1 MLLELKVII
10 IEQFKEEF
18 FMENMNWN
26 YPTPIWFGL
35 DRVNEIQNAC
45 NNLNIKNPLIVTDP
59 GILKTDIIS
68 KVQKS
73 LNSDV
78 TVYSDVQGNPTG
90 SNVMEGVNVFNAGKH
105 DGVIAVGG
113 GSSMDVGKGIA
124 FMADQTKPLWDF
136 EDIGD
141 YWTRAD
147 SDKIHPIIAVPTT
160 AGTGSETGR
169 AGVFTKE
176 DTHEKKIIFHPKM
189 LPGIVI
195 LDPDLTLALP
205 PSLTAFTGMDV
216 LAHCLEAY
224 SSPVFHPLSQGIALE
239 GIAIVKK
246 YLVRAF
252 KNGSDIE
259 ARGNMLAGSSMGST
273 AFQKGLGAIHSLSH
287 PVGAMYNS
295 HHGLT
300 NAVFM
305 PYVLERN
312 REAIEDKMI
321 AVAKY
326 LDLEKTTFEGF
337 IKWIL
342 DLRKELEIPHTL
354 KELINDDTKLDKM
367 SKMALQDPSTGGNPV
382 ALTQEDFLILYKNS
396 YEGKLS
402 IN

>member
-1 MLLELKVII
+1 
-10 IEQFKEEF
+10 
-18 FMENMNWN
+18 MENMNWN

-90 SNVMEGVNVFNAGKH
+90 SNVMNGVNVFNAGKH

-124 FMADQTKPLWDF
+124 FMADQTRSLWDF

-216 LAHCLEAY
+216 LAHCIEAY
-224 SSPVFHPLSQGIALE
+224 SSPFFHPLSQGIALE
-239 GIAIVKK
+239 GISIVKK

-252 KNGSDIE
+252 KDGNDIE

-287 PVGAMYNS
+287 PIGAIYNS

-312 REAIEDKMI
+312 REAIEEKII
-321 AVAKY
+321 AVSKY
-326 LDLEKTTFEGF
+326 LNLHETSFEGF
-337 IKWIL
+337 MNWIL
-342 DLRKELEIPHTL
+342 DLRKILEIPHTL
-354 KELINDDTKLDKM
+354 KDLIGENINFEEI
-367 SKMALQDPSTGGNPV
+367 SKMALNDPSTGGNPI
-382 ALTQEDFLILYKNS
+382 ALNQEDFIQLYKNA
-396 YEGKLS
+396 YDGKLL
-402 IN
+402 NNQ